1 MKLKALLNAVSV
13 ITKNGVGELSKF
25 NPVKNRTKGMS
36 EMKID
41 WATITI
47 AICLTAW
54 LITYYVL
61 LPMFNI
67 YLQYKK
73 EMAELAMYNEPPR
86 EFFKEVKNEER
97 LQRDNDFPDIKQ
109 RSGKSD
115 DRTSIHDEELPL

>member
-1 MKLKALLNAVSV
+1 
-13 ITKNGVGELSKF
+13 
-25 NPVKNRTKGMS
+25 
-36 EMKID
+36 MKID

-86 EFFKEVKNEER
+86 EFFKEVKDEER
-97 LQRDNDFPDIKQ
+97 LQRNNDHPDIKQ

-115 DRTSIHDEELPL
+115 DRTSLHDEELPL